1 VDLKNII
8 NEKEQSYEIWVD
20 FRGFEIKIGYLDKG
34 ELQAVLKRSK
44 SREYDRKTHQPV
56 EKYSDEKLGRNLAH
70 LIIDWRGLT
79 LSKLSEMVPIKID
92 PEEANTPVP
101 YSQANAET
109 LVTEAYGLDNFLMDT
124 VTDLQAF
131 REEKTETEI
140 KNLKPSHGNVSNLAE
155 TRAKSATVPSET
167 A

>member
-1 VDLKNII
+1 MEIKNII

-20 FRGFEIKIGYLDKG
+20 FRGFEIKISYLDKG

-44 SREYDRKTHQPV
+44 SREYDRRSHQPI
-56 EKYSDEKLGRNLAH
+56 EKYSDEKLCRNLAH

-79 LSKLSEMVPIKID
+79 LGKLSEMVPIKID
-92 PEEANTPVP
+92 KEEAKTPVP

-124 VTDLQAF
+124 VTDLQTF
-131 REEKTETEI
+131 REEKTETEV
-140 KNLKPSHGNVSNLAE
+140 KNSKASHGNISNLAE
-155 TRAKSATVPSET
+155 TRAKNATLPLEM

>member
-1 VDLKNII
+1 MDLKNII

-20 FRGFEIKIGYLDKG
+20 FRGFEIKISYLDKG

-44 SREYDRKTHQPV
+44 SREYDRKTHRPV

-79 LSKLSEMVPIKID
+79 LGKLAEMVPIKIS
-92 PEEANTPVP
+92 EAEAKTPVP
-101 YSQANAET
+101 YSKTNAET
-109 LVTEAYGLDNFLMDT
+109 LVKEAYGLDNFLMDT

-131 REEKTETEI
+131 REEKLETEV
-140 KNLKPSHGNVSNLAE
+140 KNSKASRGNISSLAE
-155 TRAKSATVPSET
+155 TRVKSATVPLET

>member
-1 VDLKNII
+1 MDLKNLID
-8 NEKEQSYEIWVD
+8 EKEQSYEIWVD
-20 FRGFEIKIGYLDKG
+20 FRGFEIKISYLDKG

-56 EKYSDEKLGRNLAH
+56 EKYSDEKLARNLAH

-79 LSKLSEMVPIKID
+79 LGKLSEMVPVKVEK
-92 PEEANTPVP
+92 EEAKTPVP

-131 REEKTETEI
+131 REEKLETEV
-140 KNLKPSHGNVSNLAE
+140 KNSKASHGNVSSLAE

>member
-1 VDLKNII
+1 MDLKNLID
-8 NEKEQSYEIWVD
+8 EKEQSYEIWVD

-79 LSKLSEMVPIKID
+79 LGKLSEMVPIKI
-92 PEEANTPVP
+92 EEKEANTPVP

-140 KNLKPSHGNVSNLAE
+140 KNSKASHGNVSNLAA